1 MTHGRKADTE
11 RGRSAHGLRCER
23 AVAGSLRRVTVIAAD
38 TVVVLAG
45 LAFVVG
51 VVVLVLLVW
60 APWKSVR
67 SEPPL
72 PDEVEARLLLGEDPD
87 QIAADEDAAEAR
99 ARRASVIDL
108 APDVPD
114 DEPGDSLRH

>member
-1 MTHGRKADTE
+1 M
-11 RGRSAHGLRCER
+11 RCER

-108 APDVPD
+108 APDFPD
-114 DEPGDSLRH
+114 DDPDDSLRH

>member
-1 MTHGRKADTE
+1 MTLVTIGSA
-11 RGRSAHGLRCER
+11 RS
-23 AVAGSLRRVTVIAAD
+23 AGSLHAVTVVAAD

-67 SEPPL
+67 NEPPL
-72 PDEVEARLLLGEDPD
+72 PDDVETRLLLGEDPD
-87 QIAADEDAAEAR
+87 QIAADADAEEAR
-99 ARRASVIDL
+99 ARRATVVDL
-108 APDVPD
+108 SPAPRED
-114 DEPGDSLRH
+114 DEPSRWS